1 MAISKG
7 PKKKVR
13 KICPIPPKILVILK
27 NNSVKCGKCFWKFSK
42 KKTSSLDH
50 VSLEFFFIKKIIN
63 IAN

>member
-42 KKTSSLDH
+42 KKNK
-50 VSLEFFFIKKIIN
+50 FP
-63 IAN
+63 